1 MAERDFSIYDGKF
14 PCKKCNEEVF
24 SLRLWS
30 ASGDA
35 TWMCSQKHIS
45 KVSLMPPKKRKK
57 DYINE

>member
-1 MAERDFSIYDGKF
+1 MAEKDFSIYTGKF

-35 TWMCSQKHIS
+35 TWMCSSKHMS
-45 KVSLMPPKKRKK
+45 KVSLIPEKKKKK
-57 DYINE
+57 DFENE